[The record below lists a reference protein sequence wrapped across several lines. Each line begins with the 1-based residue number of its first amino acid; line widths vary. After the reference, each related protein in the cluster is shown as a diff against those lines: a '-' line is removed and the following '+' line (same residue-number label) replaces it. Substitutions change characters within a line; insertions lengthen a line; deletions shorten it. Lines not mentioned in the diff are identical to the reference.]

1 MLAWQAIVWSSAD
14 HNLCHECLSWDPIWS
29 DEICCTHI
37 RICTYIYTCSMLV
50 AILWH
55 HRLATRHTLLAYA
68 NQAVPPLAASTY
80 DKKRVAGH
88 GTQTTPSLT
97 FACCVPH
104 VAATSCRRLCVCA
117 CVCCIFGLC
126 ILYLVLCLSLVCC
139 PFSVFF
145 FNRVQAFFWHFHFLC
160 EWLCV

>member
-1 MLAWQAIVWSSAD
+1 M
-14 HNLCHECLSWDPIWS
+14 E
-29 DEICCTHI
+29 
-37 RICTYIYTCSMLV
+37 
-50 AILWH
+50 
-55 HRLATRHTLLAYA
+55 LATCHTLLAYA

-104 VAATSCRRLCVCA
+104 VAATSCRRLCM
-117 CVCCIFGLC
+117 CVCVCIFGLC
-126 ILYLVLCLSLVCC
+126 ILYLVLYLSLFCC

-145 FNRVQAFFWHFHFLC
+145 FNRVEAFFLTFSFFMRMA
-160 EWLCV
+160 LCVRGAHVCVKLSACLLGVSAPTPFSSIHSCCWGCCSCVCVCLCACFLISR